1 MAPMFR
7 KLGPI
12 ALVLTLAA
20 GAALAQEYGR
30 ASGGQLDLITKQP
43 SQFSGSLG
51 MTRSRSSLFGNSFNG
66 FGATA
71 GGTLVSDRLWF
82 FGSLQRNDALPA
94 SAGSVKFNA
103 NLGDRQ
109 TLSAMWDGLSARP
122 DGLRTRPTLATPAW
136 FGTMHYTGIISP
148 SSFFTASVSQSVAH

>member
-109 TLSAMWDGLSARP
+109 TLSAIAAGSKVSSPILS
-122 DGLRTRPTLATPAW
+122 ATPAW